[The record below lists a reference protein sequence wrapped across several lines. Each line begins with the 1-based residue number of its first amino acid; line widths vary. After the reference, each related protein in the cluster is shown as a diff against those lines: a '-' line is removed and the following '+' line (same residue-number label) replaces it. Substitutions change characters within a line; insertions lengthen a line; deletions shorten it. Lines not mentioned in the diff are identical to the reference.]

1 MLGLGNSV
9 SASQYPSGGWTPAN
23 ISGLVGWYRFNTGL
37 QKSGG
42 AFPSD
47 GDGVTQWDDASGQGN
62 HGTKTSAL
70 SNYNATLKSPE
81 FGGASDSLLIP
92 QLDLEEFAIYVR
104 IRFTDST
111 INNGDILIQDDDTT
125 GNFFRIQT
133 TTSVRVKIGNSAAKN
148 YTLHSSTTLVA
159 NTYYILGLERQ
170 TDGEVFSYLDGTA
183 NGSSQTIAFG
193 GSPSRNLLLDE
204 IKGGNNAIVSE
215 VVIANNSLSDGD
227 RAELTTWMAAEN
239 EG

>member
-1 MLGLGNSV
+1 MLGLGNSI
-9 SASQYPSGGWTPAN
+9 SASQYPGGWTPAS

-42 AFPSD
+42 AFPSN
-47 GDGVTQWDDASGQGN
+47 GDGITQWDDASGQGN
-62 HGTKTSAL
+62 
-70 SNYNATLKSPE
+70 NATKSSNLATYESTLKGVDFQGS
-81 FGGASDSLLIP
+81 SDSLQIP
-92 QLDLEEFAIYVR
+92 QLELEEFSLYIR
-104 IRFTDST
+104 IRFSDTND
-111 INNGDILIQDDDTT
+111 INSGDILINDDDTAN
-125 GNFFRIQT
+125 NFWRIQS
-133 TTSVRVKIGNSAAKN
+133 TSSIRVKVGGSSATN
-148 YTLHSSTTLVA
+148 YTLHSSTTLA
-159 NTYYILGLERQ
+159 HNTYYIMGLERQ

-193 GSPSRNLLLDE
+193 GSPSRNFLVDN

-215 VVIANNSLSDGD
+215 VVIANKSLSDDD

>member
-1 MLGLGNSV
+1 MLGLGNSICLN
-9 SASQYPSGGWTPAN
+9 QYPGGGWTPAI

-47 GDGVTQWDDASGQGN
+47 GDAITQWDDASGQDN
-62 HGTKTSAL
+62 NATKSSDL
-70 SNYNATLKSPE
+70 SNYNATLKAPE
-81 FGGASDSLLIP
+81 FAGSADSLQIP
-92 QLDLEEFAIYVR
+92 QLELEEFAIYVR

-111 INNGDILIQDDDTT
+111 ISNQDVLINDDDTT
-125 GNFFRIQT
+125 NNFWRVQSTSGIRI
-133 TTSVRVKIGNSAAKN
+133 KIGGSSATN

-159 NTYYILGLERQ
+159 NTYYTMGLERQ

-193 GSPSRNLLLDE
+193 DSPSRNFLIDN

-215 VVIANNSLSDGD
+215 VIIVNESLSDVD
-227 RAELTTWMAAEN
+227 RAELTTWMAAEI

>member
-9 SASQYPSGGWTPAN
+9 SASQYSGGWTPAS

-42 AFPSD
+42 DFPSN
-47 GDGVTQWDDASGQGN
+47 GDAITQWDDASGQGN
-62 HGTKTSAL
+62 
-70 SNYNATLKSPE
+70 NATKSSNLATYDSTHKGPD
-81 FGGASDSLLIP
+81 FQGSSDSLQIP
-92 QLDLEEFAIYVR
+92 QLELEEFALYVR

-111 INNGDILIQDDDTT
+111 IQSGDVLINDDDTAN
-125 GNFFRIQT
+125 NFWRIQS
-133 TTSVRVKIGNSAAKN
+133 TTSIRIKIGGSGATN

-159 NTYYILGLERQ
+159 NTYYIMGLERQ

-193 GSPSRNLLLDE
+193 GSPSRNFLVDN

-215 VVIANNSLSDGD
+215 VIIANKSLSDGD

>member
-9 SASQYPSGGWTPAN
+9 SASQYPGGWTPAS

-42 AFPSD
+42 AFPSN
-47 GDGVTQWDDASGQGN
+47 GDGITQWDDASGQGN
-62 HGTKTSAL
+62 
-70 SNYNATLKSPE
+70 NATKSSNLATYDSTLKGPD
-81 FGGASDSLLIP
+81 FQGGSDSLQIP
-92 QLDLEEFAIYVR
+92 QLELEEFAVYVR

-111 INNGDILIQDDDTT
+111 IDNNDILAQDDDTS

-133 TTSVRVKIGNSAAKN
+133 TTSIRTKLGGSGATN
-148 YTLHSSTTLVA
+148 YTLHSSTTLTA

-193 GSPSRNLLLDE
+193 GSPSRNFLVDE

-215 VVIANNSLSDGD
+215 VIIANKSLSDGD
-227 RAELTTWMAAEN
+227 RAELTTWMAAEI

>member
-9 SASQYPSGGWTPAN
+9 SASQYPGGWTPAS

-62 HGTKTSAL
+62 HATKTSQLA
-70 SNYNATLKSPE
+70 NYNSTLKAPDFAGS
-81 FGGASDSLLIP
+81 ADSLLIP
-92 QLDLEEFAIYVR
+92 QLELEEFAIYIR

-111 INNGDILIQDDDTT
+111 INNNDILILDDDTAN
-125 GNFFRIQT
+125 NFYKIIN
-133 TTSVRVKIGNSAAKN
+133 TTSVRAKIGGSAAKN
-148 YTLHSSTTLVA
+148 YTFHSSTTLA
-159 NTYYILGLERQ
+159 ADTYYILGLERQ
-170 TDGEVFSYLDGTA
+170 TDGEVFSYLNGTA
-183 NGSSQTIAFG
+183 NGASQAVVFG
-193 GSPSRNLLLDE
+193 GSPSRNFLLDE

-215 VVIANNSLSDGD
+215 VIIANKSLSDGD
-227 RAELTTWMAAEN
+227 RAELNTWMHAEN

>member
-9 SASQYPSGGWTPAN
+9 SASQYPGGWTPAN

-42 AFPSD
+42 DFPSN
-47 GDGVTQWDDASGQGN
+47 GDAITQWDDASGQGN
-62 HGTKTSAL
+62 
-70 SNYNATLKSPE
+70 NATKSSNFATYNSTLKAPE
-81 FGGASDSLLIP
+81 FIGGSDSFDIP
-92 QLDLEEFAIYVR
+92 QLELEEFAVYVK

-111 INNGDILIQDDDTT
+111 ITSQDVLLQDDDTG
-125 GNFFRIQT
+125 GNFFRIQS
-133 TTSVRVKIGNSAAKN
+133 TSSIRVKLGGSAATN

-159 NTYYILGLERQ
+159 NTYYIMGLERQ

-193 GSPSRNLLLDE
+193 GSPSRNFLVDS

-215 VVIANNSLSDGD
+215 IIIANESLSDSD
-227 RAELTTWMAAEN
+227 RSELTNWMESEI

>member
-1 MLGLGNSV
+1 MIGLGLGIGG
-9 SASQYPSGGWTPAN
+9 YPGGWTPAD

-47 GDGVTQWDDASGQGN
+47 GDAITQWDDASGQGN
-62 HGTKTSAL
+62 NATKSSNL
-70 SNYNATLKSPE
+70 SNYDATLKAPE
-81 FGGASDSLLIP
+81 FSGSSDSLEIP
-92 QLDLEEFAIYVR
+92 QLTLEEFSVYVR

-111 INNGDILIQDDDTT
+111 ITSGDVLINDDDTAN
-125 GNFFRIQT
+125 NFWRIQNLST
-133 TTSVRVKIGNSAAKN
+133 IRIKVGGSSQVN
-148 YTLHSSTTLVA
+148 YTLHSSTNLVA
-159 NTYYILGLERQ
+159 DTYYVMGLERQ

-193 GSPSRNLLLDE
+193 DSPSRDFLIDN

-215 VVIANNSLSDGD
+215 VVIVSKSLSDSD

>member
-9 SASQYPSGGWTPAN
+9 SASQYPGGWTPAS

-47 GDGVTQWDDASGQGN
+47 SDGVTQWDDASGQGN
-62 HGTKTSAL
+62 NATKTSAL
-70 SNYNATLKSPE
+70 SNYDATLKAPL
-81 FGGASDSLLIP
+81 FGGSADSLLIP
-92 QLDLEEFAIYVR
+92 QLELEEFAIYVR
-104 IRFTDST
+104 IRFSDST
-111 INNGDILIQDDDTT
+111 INNTDVLIQDDDTSN
-125 GNFFRIQT
+125 NFWRIQN
-133 TTSVRVKIGNSAAKN
+133 TTSIRIKVGGSSATN
-148 YTLHSSTTLVA
+148 YTLHSSTTLAA
-159 NTYYILGLERQ
+159 NTYYIMGLERQ

-193 GSPSRNLLLDE
+193 GSPSRNFLLDE
-204 IKGGNNAIVSE
+204 IKGGNNAFVSE
-215 VVIANNSLSDGD
+215 VIIANKSLSDGD
-227 RAELTTWMAAEN
+227 RSELNTWMAAEI

>member
-1 MLGLGNSV
+1 MLGLGNSI
-9 SASQYPSGGWTPAN
+9 SASQYPGGWTPAD

-47 GDGVTQWDDASGQGN
+47 GDGITQWDDASGQGN
-62 HGTKTSAL
+62 NATKSSNV
-70 SNYNATLKSPE
+70 SNYNATLKAPE
-81 FGGASDSLLIP
+81 FAGSSDSLQIP
-92 QLDLEEFAIYVR
+92 QLTLHEFSVYIR

-111 INNGDILIQDDDTT
+111 IASSDVLVEDDDTSN
-125 GNFFRIQT
+125 NFWRVQNTSTIRIKVGGSSQ
-133 TTSVRVKIGNSAAKN
+133 VN

-159 NTYYILGLERQ
+159 DTYYIMGLERQ
-170 TDGEVFSYLDGTA
+170 TDGEVFSYLDGAA
-183 NGSSQTIAFG
+183 NGASQTIAFG
-193 GSPSRNLLLDE
+193 SSPSRDFLIDN

-215 VVIANNSLSDGD
+215 VIIANESLSDGD
-227 RAELTTWMAAEN
+227 RAELTTWMAAEI

>member
-1 MLGLGNSV
+1 MLGLGNSI
-9 SASQYPSGGWTPAN
+9 SSNQYPGGWTPAS

-62 HGTKTSAL
+62 NATKSSDL
-70 SNYNATLKSPE
+70 SNYNATHKGPD
-81 FGGASDSLLIP
+81 FQGASDSLLIP
-92 QLDLEEFAIYVR
+92 QLELEEFAIYVR

-111 INNGDILIQDDDTT
+111 INNNDILIQDDDTS
-125 GNFFRIQT
+125 GNFFRVQG

-148 YTLHSSTTLVA
+148 YTFHSSTTLVA

-170 TDGEVFSYLDGTA
+170 TDGEVFSYLNGTA
-183 NGSSQTIAFG
+183 NGASQTVAFG
-193 GSPSRNLLLDE
+193 GDPSRNLLLDE
-204 IKGGNNAIVSE
+204 LKGGNNAIVSE
-215 VVIANNSLSDGD
+215 VVIANESLSDVD
-227 RAELTTWMAAEN
+227 RTGLTAWMNRDN